1 MLVATFALVLGSVGF
16 ATPQYFSQSASAAT
30 PFDINVTATSFNT
43 NKSLKY
49 YGANVGFTLSGT
61 DVDNVKSVKVE
72 LFDESDNLLV
82 TNNFKPDYEFA
93 APAYSSAFRV
103 KIGEYTTS
111 GSQYL
116 GMWLA
121 TPTAGVSPAKAV
133 ITVTDINGE
142 TYTAENSS
150 FQATGTVSLPTWA
163 SLFDG
168 APTFVGPQPTISG
181 TPKVDSTLTAD
192 AGSWTPDGVELHY
205 QWKADG
211 SNIGTD
217 STTYAIT
224 EADAGK
230 TITVTVTVTK
240 DGYTAT
246 STSAAFFVNAPSVST
261 TSTVTISP
269 TDSASTGTAVTVTG
283 TVSPSNAVGSIE
295 ILDGE
300 TSLGEG
306 TVAGGVF
313 TVETFA
319 LGVGS
324 HSFTA
329 TFTPDNPENY
339 LVSTSTSAAFFVNAP
354 SVSTTST
361 VTISPTGSASTGTA
375 VTVTGTVSPSNAVG
389 SIEILDGETSLGE
402 GTVAGGVFTVETF
415 ALGVGSHSFTATFTP
430 DNPENYLVSTSATVT
445 FSVNEKELPAEP
457 PAANTDRLQEIIK
470 TLDLN
475 VSATTDSFVSSGA
488 TEGNALD
495 SLDVSKPFSGTLP
508 WSDTSDS
515 FVDVYAYST
524 PVFLGT
530 FPVINGTVQITGVNL
545 SELAAG
551 GHQLVFIGQTS
562 DTVSV
567 MAITVAAVEAAAV
580 VPASSSDRLP
590 VTGSAP
596 AVLPI
601 GAASIL
607 LLLGSGLLIAG
618 ARRRRA

>member
-1 MLVATFALVLGSVGF
+1 MRIKIARNGSHKLRSTVMLVATFALVLGSVGF

-339 LVSTSTSAAFFVNAP
+339 LVSTS
-354 SVSTTST
+354 
-361 VTISPTGSASTGTA
+361 
-375 VTVTGTVSPSNAVG
+375 
-389 SIEILDGETSLGE
+389 
-402 GTVAGGVFTVETF
+402 
-415 ALGVGSHSFTATFTP
+415 
-430 DNPENYLVSTSATVT
+430 ATVT